1 MMITLQALRVWEAF
15 NIKTFGQY
23 HQIYLKYDIILL
35 ADVMEY
41 FRKSRLKTYG
51 LDPVYY
57 FSLPGLS
64 FDACLKFS
72 KVQLELMTDI
82 DQYLFIESF
91 EEE

>member
-41 FRKSRLKTYG
+41 FRKSHLKTYG
-51 LDPVYY
+51 LYPVYY
-57 FSLPGLS
+57 VGLS
-64 FDACLKFS
+64 VDACLKFS

-82 DQYLFIESF
+82 DQNLFIGVI
-91 EEE
+91 